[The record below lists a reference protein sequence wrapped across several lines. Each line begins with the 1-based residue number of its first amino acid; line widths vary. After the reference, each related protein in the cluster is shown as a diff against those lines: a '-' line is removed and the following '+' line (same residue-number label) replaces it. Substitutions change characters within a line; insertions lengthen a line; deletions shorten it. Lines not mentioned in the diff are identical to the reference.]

1 MGSSTFGLGLCYN
14 THTVLLRLLKEDPN
28 ETLFKILLASFI
40 FPLPISFFISKKA
53 ENIDNT
59 IKDIKVSYVQMQ
71 RIIFMKC
78 GNNMFG
84 IVKEMQKNCKNY
96 NHYKDN

>member
-28 ETLFKILLASFI
+28 ETLFTILLASFI
-40 FPLPISFFISKKA
+40 FPLPISLFVSKKA

-59 IKDIKVSYVQMQ
+59 IKDIQMSYVQ
-71 RIIFMKC
+71 IAA
-78 GNNMFG
+78 
-84 IVKEMQKNCKNY
+84 
-96 NHYKDN
+96 NHCHETWP

>member
-40 FPLPISFFISKKA
+40 FSSN
-53 ENIDNT
+53 NIF
-59 IKDIKVSYVQMQ
+59 KDIKVSYVQTAA
-71 RIIFMKC
+71 KHC
-78 GNNMFG
+78 H
-84 IVKEMQKNCKNY
+84 EMWP
-96 NHYKDN
+96 

>member
-1 MGSSTFGLGLCYN
+1 MGSFVSMASSTFGLGLCYK

-40 FPLPISFFISKKA
+40 FRSSHFFLYKIDA

-59 IKDIKVSYVQMQ
+59 IKDIKVCYVHIASN
-71 RIIFMKC
+71 RC
-78 GNNMFG
+78 D
-84 IVKEMQKNCKNY
+84 EM
-96 NHYKDN
+96 